1 MKSFIRSKIQD
12 LEHYVTPY
20 SEHDKPDIAVI
31 YIGSNNVSYNNLDID
46 ASIFAENIIKIG
58 KKCIDYGVEEV
69 AISSVFINLIRK
81 VNDEL
86 CVLCSIN
93 KFHFIFNGNITRKY
107 LCGDGAHLIEAGV
120 NI

>member
-1 MKSFIRSKIQD
+1 M
-12 LEHYVTPY
+12 
-20 SEHDKPDIAVI
+20 
-31 YIGSNNVSYNNLDID
+31 SYNNLDID

-58 KKCIDYGVEEV
+58 KKCIAYGVEEV

-107 LCGDGAHLIEAGV
+107 LCGEGAHLIEAGV